1 MHLGIVAQELFE
13 RFYRFI
19 EVFNRDPDVVET
31 DNLWH
36 VRSNSREGGRKTCS
50 RQVETHSTGEGVAV
64 IRGHQGWFSGGVISV
79 LVSLDKGLCNDT

>member
-36 VRSNSREGGRKTCS
+36 VRSNSREGGRKTCL

-64 IRGHQGWFSGGVISV
+64 IKGDQGWFSGGAISV